1 MSSSYMRPKRP
12 GEEDDSDGGAQ
23 SSSKKPRFD
32 VRNPSALA
40 PDALEDDAV
49 LDADEFGHRGQRVRR
64 NAVKVEGF
72 ESDSENE
79 GFDARA
85 EAKARA
91 KKRESRAADDD
102 DMFAELEED
111 FGGND
116 DEDETGGAKNKKQ
129 VRFLETDEIEGQ
141 VNSSRAG
148 GKVTLDT
155 RSAGGKGKGRAVDEE
170 EYDDSGSDVGDDVR
184 AALPT
189 DVDKELGA
197 GSKKQHAP
205 LLDAFNM
212 RAEQEDGRFD
222 DAGNYVRKAMDPDAV
237 HDSWLE
243 GVSKKDMRK
252 AKEAAEKREE
262 ERRQQSL
269 AADKVITSDVLKTL
283 IQHLDRGETI
293 IEALGRL
300 GKGLKHRPKWQN
312 KNKRNQKKSNGAAED
327 VEMQEEDPKEAE
339 KKRAVE
345 KITEAADILLSRG
358 QTDIY
363 DTERELLTRLYQR
376 ETGEPWV
383 DPPLPETAVDNGEE
397 KAEMWEFRW
406 SDSRDGGIIH
416 GPYDKP
422 TMQSWS
428 GAGYFTDGG
437 AEFRVVGSSSAW
449 NPGDPFS

>member
-1 MSSSYMRPKRP
+1 MSSSFTRPKRG
-12 GEEDDSDGGAQ
+12 GEDDDSDGVPQ

-40 PDALEDDAV
+40 PDALEEDAV
-49 LDADEFGHRGQRVRR
+49 LDADEIGHRGQRVRR

-85 EAKARA
+85 EARSKA
-91 KKRESRAADDD
+91 KKRENRAADND

-111 FGGND
+111 FGEDD
-116 DEDETGGAKNKKQ
+116 DEENRDRLRDKKQ

-148 GKVTLDT
+148 RKVTLDT
-155 RSAGGKGKGRAVDEE
+155 RSASGKGKGRAVDEE
-170 EYDDSGSDVGDDVR
+170 DDDDSGSDVGDEVR
-184 AALPT
+184 AALPA

-197 GSKKQHAP
+197 GGKKQHAP

-212 RAEQEDGRFD
+212 RAEHEDGRFD
-222 DAGNYVRKAMDPDAV
+222 DAGNYVRKAMDPDAI

-252 AKEAAEKREE
+252 AREAAEKREE
-262 ERRQQSL
+262 ERRKQSL
-269 AADKVITSDVLKTL
+269 AADKVLTSDILKTL

-293 IEALGRL
+293 LEALGRL
-300 GKGLKHRPKWQN
+300 GKGLKNRPKWQS
-312 KNKRNQKKSNGAAED
+312 KNKRNHKKPNGTTED
-327 VEMQEEDPKEAE
+327 VEMQEKDPAEAQ
-339 KKRAVE
+339 KRRAVE
-345 KITEAADILLSRG
+345 EITEAADLLLSRG

-376 ETGEPWV
+376 ETGEQWV
-383 DPPLPETAVDNGEE
+383 DPPRPEMVVDDGGGSNET
-397 KAEMWEFRW
+397 WEFRW
-406 SDSRDGGIIH
+406 SDARDGGIIH
-416 GPYDKP
+416 GPYDRA

-428 GAGYFTDGG
+428 SAGYFAGGG
-437 AEFRVVGSSSAW
+437 AEFKITGSSDPW
-449 NPGDPFS
+449 KPGDPFS

>member
-1 MSSSYMRPKRP
+1 MASSFARPKR
-12 GEEDDSDGGAQ
+12 GGDEDDTDGAPQ

-32 VRNPSALA
+32 IRNPSALA
-40 PDALEDDAV
+40 PDALENDAV

-85 EAKARA
+85 EAKSNA
-91 KKRESRAADDD
+91 KKKEAQAADDD
-102 DMFAELEED
+102 DIFAELEDD
-111 FGGND
+111 FGEG
-116 DEDETGGAKNKKQ
+116 DEDNKDGVKEKKQ

-148 GKVTLDT
+148 RKVTLDT
-155 RSAGGKGKGRAVDEE
+155 HTAGGKGKGRAVDGEDD
-170 EYDDSGSDVGDDVR
+170 DDSASDVGDEDR
-184 AALPT
+184 AALPEN
-189 DVDKELGA
+189 VDKELGA
-197 GSKKQHAP
+197 GGKKEHAP

-252 AKEAAEKREE
+252 AREAAEKREE
-262 ERRQQSL
+262 ERRQQSF
-269 AADKVITSDVLKTL
+269 AADKILTSDVLKTL

-293 IEALGRL
+293 LEALGRL

-312 KNKRNQKKSNGAAED
+312 KNKKHHKKANGAADD
-327 VEMQEEDPKEAE
+327 VEMQDEDPKEIE
-339 KKRAVE
+339 RKRAVE
-345 KITEAADILLSRG
+345 EITEAADILLSRG
-358 QTDIY
+358 QTEIY
-363 DTERELLTRLYQR
+363 DAERALLIRQYQR
-376 ETGEPWV
+376 ETGEEWV
-383 DPPLPETAVDNGEE
+383 DPPRPESTDSMA
-397 KAEMWEFRW
+397 AEGGSDMWEFRW
-406 SDSRDGGIIH
+406 SDARDGGIIH
-416 GPYDKP
+416 GPYDRA

-428 GAGYFTDGG
+428 SAGYFTEGG
-437 AEFRVVGSSSAW
+437 AEFKNTGSSGPW
-449 NPGDPFS
+449 RLGDPFS

>member
-1 MSSSYMRPKRP
+1 MSSSFTRPKRG
-12 GEEDDSDGGAQ
+12 GEDDDSDGVPQ

-40 PDALEDDAV
+40 PDALEEDAV
-49 LDADEFGHRGQRVRR
+49 LDADEIGHRGQRVRR

-85 EAKARA
+85 EARSKA
-91 KKRESRAADDD
+91 KKRENRAADDD

-111 FGGND
+111 FGEDD
-116 DEDETGGAKNKKQ
+116 DEENRDRLRDKKQ

-148 GKVTLDT
+148 RKVTLDT
-155 RSAGGKGKGRAVDEE
+155 RSASGKGKGRAVDEE
-170 EYDDSGSDVGDDVR
+170 DDDDSGSDVGDEVR
-184 AALPT
+184 AALPA

-197 GSKKQHAP
+197 GGKKQHAP

-212 RAEQEDGRFD
+212 RAEHEDGRFD
-222 DAGNYVRKAMDPDAV
+222 DAGNYVRKAMDPDAI

-252 AKEAAEKREE
+252 AREAAEKREE
-262 ERRQQSL
+262 ERRKQSL
-269 AADKVITSDVLKTL
+269 AADKVLTSDILKTL

-293 IEALGRL
+293 LEALGRL
-300 GKGLKHRPKWQN
+300 GKGLKNRPKWQS
-312 KNKRNQKKSNGAAED
+312 KNKRNHKKPNGATED
-327 VEMQEEDPKEAE
+327 LEMQEKDPAEAQ
-339 KKRAVE
+339 KRRAVE
-345 KITEAADILLSRG
+345 EITEAADLLLSRG

-376 ETGEPWV
+376 ETGEQWV
-383 DPPLPETAVDNGEE
+383 DPPRLEMVVDDGGGSNET
-397 KAEMWEFRW
+397 WEFRW
-406 SDSRDGGIIH
+406 SDARDGGIIH
-416 GPYDKP
+416 GPYDRA

-428 GAGYFTDGG
+428 SAGYFTGGG
-437 AEFRVVGSSSAW
+437 AEFKITGSSDPW
-449 NPGDPFS
+449 KPGDPFS